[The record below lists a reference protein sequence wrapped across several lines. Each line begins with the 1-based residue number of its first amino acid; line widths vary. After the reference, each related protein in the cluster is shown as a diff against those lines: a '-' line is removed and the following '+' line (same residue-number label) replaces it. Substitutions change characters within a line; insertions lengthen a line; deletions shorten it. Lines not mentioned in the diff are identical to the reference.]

1 MIPVLGFTLV
11 WLFFKTIQLR
21 VHRKTEEMRKEDA
34 RSAIWSHQTEGGS
47 SGQAQAQQLDVVPV
61 SREEQQE
68 LAATGRCPEGWQW
81 EREGDGYRCKPD
93 NGTGT
98 HTMSAAELRLSR
110 RQSTCGLEL
119 GS

>member
-1 MIPVLGFTLV
+1 
-11 WLFFKTIQLR
+11 
-21 VHRKTEEMRKEDA
+21 MRKEDA
-34 RSAIWSHQTEGGS
+34 RSAIWSTQTEGGS

-81 EREGDGYRCKPD
+81 VREGEPD

-98 HTMSAAELRLSR
+98 HTMSAAELRRSR
-110 RQSTCGLEL
+110 Q
-119 GS
+119 